1 MNIGELI
8 NLTSATLENV
18 RHKLQKIPGLFL
30 TATCAR
36 RPGFSSTITSAKIY
50 AEMTYLQRDY
60 DDIVTEFAYNVVD
73 KIKMN
78 LQDDGVCFVIIP
90 PGELKVKLTGGNGGG
105 PIVLDGSNKN
115 FIFTYAIIR

>member
-8 NLTSATLENV
+8 NLTSAALENV
-18 RHKLQKIPGLFL
+18 RHKLQKIPGFFL
-30 TATCAR
+30 VATCAR

-60 DDIVTEFAYNVVD
+60 DDIVTEFIYNVVD

-105 PIVLDGSNKN
+105 PIVLDGANKN